1 MMLRFFAFLPL
12 LLLSP
17 PLLACECLWKG
28 AFNEVYPQAD
38 LLAHAK
44 VSSTK
49 GNSADLQLLQTFAG
63 DEHRQSIRLWA
74 DTGSLCRPEISEF
87 SPGSEWILAA
97 QRIDAPPAD
106 GFNPFKPNI
115 SFGRQGD
122 YYLSSCGVYWLPVR
136 GGRVSGNILE
146 ATRWQYLDPKKT
158 PVIMPLFTGWLEG
171 SISDQQLGE
180 AARPQRQS
188 RELLN
193 DTKIFLW
200 QLERER
206 REAE

>member
-1 MMLRFFAFLPL
+1 MTLRPLTYLFLL
-12 LLLSP
+12 WLSP
-17 PLLACECLWKG
+17 PLLACECLWQG
-28 AFNEVYPQAD
+28 AFDEVYENAD
-38 LLAHAK
+38 LLAHAR
-44 VSSTK
+44 VTDIK
-49 GNSADLQLLQTFAG
+49 GNSADLQLLQTFSG
-63 DEHRQSIRLWA
+63 VEHRQHIRLWT
-74 DTGSLCRPEISEF
+74 DTGSLCRPKISEF
-87 SPGSEWILAA
+87 SQGSEWILAA

-122 YYLSSCGVYWLPVR
+122 YYLSSCGVYWLPVK

-171 SISDQQLGE
+171 SISDQQLSE